1 MNLSHTNETD
11 KALDA
16 MDVMILRF
24 PQIAENI
31 FGELDDKTM
40 TNCKEVSRPWNVFLD
55 EKKVQWFRILQK
67 YAVYFFNDW
76 RIVLMKTPAKTI
88 KTFALWT
95 QQYFKAN
102 PELVKQKIKV

>member
-1 MNLSHTNETD
+1 MNISHKYETD
-11 KALDA
+11 KPL
-16 MDVMILRF
+16 DVMILRF
-24 PQIAENI
+24 PQIAEKV

-67 YAVYFFNDW
+67 YAEYFYNDW
-76 RIVLMKTPAKTI
+76 QIALMKTPAKTT

-102 PELVKQKIKV
+102 PVLEGENIKM